1 MARESTIQV
10 LYGNA
15 ATTAPTD
22 LSDGEFAFAHG
33 NDKLFIGA
41 NGNNTAVWVGAEIL
55 DEDTFSSNSDTN
67 LATQQSIKAYVDAQI
82 GASAGVVSIEGLN
95 GAILLDANTGI
106 TLATSGGDTIT
117 FSGTNA
123 TTSAKGVASFAAAD
137 FSVSSGVVSL
147 EDSVVKNVYVDDG
160 LLTPLG
166 HTFGIIGGEGISVTH
181 TFNEI
186 TIDGTDATTSE
197 KGIASFTSADFS
209 VASGAV
215 SLGDDVVKDITTD
228 SGALT
233 PSGHRFSILGG
244 NSIDVTHTGITM
256 TVAVENLGIDTAQLA
271 TGAVTKTKIGADAVD
286 GTKIEDDAINSEH
299 IVDGAVDN
307 VHLANSTITIEGDSG
322 SQAVSLG
329 KNIDIAGGTNITT
342 STAIGIDPVQARV
355 TINLDDNITLSG
367 GITAADLVVTNG
379 IANSELQ
386 NSSVTVNAG
395 DGLLTTSSSI
405 SLGSSATLS
414 VDVDDATIEIKSNEL
429 AVKDGGITN
438 AKLANSSFV
447 ISDGAGNTSD
457 ISLGNTLTLQGTTN
471 EVTVAESAGT
481 VTIGLPDD
489 VTIAGNLTVNGT
501 VTTIDTVNLVV
512 EDPLIKLAKNNNSD
526 DNVDIG
532 FYGLYDTSGSQD
544 LYAGLFRD
552 QSDDKFRLF
561 TSLQVEP
568 TTTVN
573 TGGAGYAV
581 GTLVA
586 NISGGSF

>member
-271 TGAVTKTKIGADAVD
+271 TGAVVKTKIGADAVD

-322 SQAVSLG
+322 SQAVALG

-367 GITAADLVVTNG
+367 GITAADLYVTNG

-386 NSSVTVNAG
+386 NSTFTIS
-395 DGLLTTSSSI
+395 DGSNTSPI
-405 SLGSSATLS
+405 SLG
-414 VDVDDATIEIKSNEL
+414 
-429 AVKDGGITN
+429 G
-438 AKLANSSFV
+438 
-447 ISDGAGNTSD
+447 
-457 ISLGNTLTLQGTTN
+457 TLTLQGTSN

-501 VTTIDTVNLVV
+501 VTTIDTTNLVV

>member
-15 ATTAPTD
+15 ATTAPVD

-41 NGNNTAVWVGAEIL
+41 NGDNTAVWVGAEIL
-55 DEDTFSSNSDTN
+55 DEDTFTSDSDTS
-67 LATQQSIKAYVDAQI
+67 LATQQSIKAYVDAAI
-82 GASAGVVSIEGLN
+82 GASAGVVSIEGLA
-95 GAILLDANTGI
+95 GIIQVDANTGI

-117 FSGTNA
+117 FSGTDA
-123 TTSAKGVASFAAAD
+123 TTSAKGVASFA
-137 FSVSSGVVSL
+137 
-147 EDSVVKNVYVDDG
+147 
-160 LLTPLG
+160 
-166 HTFGIIGGEGISVTH
+166 
-181 TFNEI
+181 
-186 TIDGTDATTSE
+186 
-197 KGIASFTSADFS
+197 SADFS

-233 PSGHRFSILGG
+233 PSGHAFSILGG
-244 NSIDVTHTGITM
+244 EGMDVTHAGTVI
-256 TVAVENLGIDTAQLA
+256 TVAGEDATDANKGIASFSGTYF
-271 TGAVTKTKIGADAVD
+271 TVTSGDVAI
-286 GTKIEDDAINSEH
+286 DDA
-299 IVDGAVDN
+299 
-307 VHLANSTITIEGDSG
+307 
-322 SQAVSLG
+322 
-329 KNIDIAGGTNITT
+329 TT
-342 STAIGIDPVQARV
+342 STKGIASFSSDNFAVASGVV
-355 TINLDDNITLSG
+355 TI
-367 GITAADLVVTNG
+367 
-379 IANSELQ
+379 
-386 NSSVTVNAG
+386 
-395 DGLLTTSSSI
+395 
-405 SLGSSATLS
+405 
-414 VDVDDATIEIKSNEL
+414 
-429 AVKDGGITN
+429 KDGGVAN
-438 AKLANSSFV
+438 AELVNSSFV

-457 ISLGNTLTLQGTTN
+457 ISLGGTLTLQGTSN

>member
-41 NGNNTAVWVGAEIL
+41 SGDNTAVWVGAEIL
-55 DEDTFSSNSDTN
+55 DEDTMSSNSDTS
-67 LATQQSIKAYVDAQI
+67 LATQQSIKAYVDSAI
-82 GASAGVVSIEGLN
+82 GASAGVVSLEGLN

-117 FSGTNA
+117 FSGTDA
-123 TTSAKGVASFAAAD
+123 TTSAKGVASFENND
-137 FSVSSGVVSL
+137 F
-147 EDSVVKNVYVDDG
+147 D
-160 LLTPLG
+160 
-166 HTFGIIGGEGISVTH
+166 
-181 TFNEI
+181 
-186 TIDGTDATTSE
+186 
-197 KGIASFTSADFS
+197 

-215 SLGDDVVKDITTD
+215 SLKNSVVRIIKTETGLVNIDAHGVTFTGGEGIDVTHSGTTITVAGEDASTTNKGIASFTTGDFTALSGAISLNDAVVKSITTD
-228 SGALT
+228 SGPLT
-233 PSGHRFSILGG
+233 PSTHSFSILGG
-244 NSIDVTHTGITM
+244 TAMDVAHTGTTI

-271 TGAVTKTKIGADAVD
+271 TGAVVKTKIGADAVD

-355 TINLDDNITLSG
+355 TVSLDNSITLSG
-367 GITAADLVVTNG
+367 GITAADLIVTNG

-386 NSSVTVNAG
+386 
-395 DGLLTTSSSI
+395 
-405 SLGSSATLS
+405 
-414 VDVDDATIEIKSNEL
+414 
-429 AVKDGGITN
+429 
-438 AKLANSSFV
+438 NSSFV

-457 ISLGNTLTLQGTTN
+457 ISLGGTLTLQGTSN

-501 VTTIDTVNLVV
+501 VTTIDTTNLVV
-512 EDPLIKLAKNNNSD
+512 EDSMIKLARGNTGANS
-526 DNVDIG
+526 VDIG
-532 FYGLYDTSGSQD
+532 FYGVYDPSGTD
-544 LYAGLFRD
+544 LYTGLFWDAGD
-552 QSDDKFRLF
+552 QKYRLF
-561 TSLQVEP
+561 DSLQVEP
-568 TTTVN
+568 TDTVN
-573 TGGAGYAV
+573 IGGTGYSV
-581 GTLVA
+581 GTLVV